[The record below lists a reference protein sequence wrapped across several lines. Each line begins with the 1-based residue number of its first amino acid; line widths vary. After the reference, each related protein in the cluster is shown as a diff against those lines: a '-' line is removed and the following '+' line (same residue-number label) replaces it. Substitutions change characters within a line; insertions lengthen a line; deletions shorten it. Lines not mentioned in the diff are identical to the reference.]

1 MLILCKSMV
10 LGAAFLTGVA
20 IAAHADPASTNAAGT
35 VTNGVRGS
43 QSQGRDLA
51 ALPPSTAMP
60 APNRITL
67 PEVTV
72 FAPYSSRGVG
82 PRVSSFGTIRTEHY
96 EVSPDFDENIAMHP
110 YTSGI
115 GPWPGP
121 GTSGSPDKPRSH
133 HFRQRSLGSIQ

>member
-1 MLILCKSMV
+1 MA
-10 LGAAFLTGVA
+10 LGASFLAGVA
-20 IAAHADPASTNAAGT
+20 IAACDPSYRAGP
-35 VTNGVRGS
+35 S
-43 QSQGRDLA
+43 QPSGRLLA

-60 APNRITL
+60 TPNRITL
-67 PEVTV
+67 PDVTV

-133 HFRQRSLGSIQ
+133 HFRQQLFRKHPMID